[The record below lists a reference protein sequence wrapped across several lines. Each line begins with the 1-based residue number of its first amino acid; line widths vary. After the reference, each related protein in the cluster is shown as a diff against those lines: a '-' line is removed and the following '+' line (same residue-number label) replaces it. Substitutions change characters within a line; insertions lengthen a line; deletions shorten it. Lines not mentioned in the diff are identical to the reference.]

1 MGDAEVGVE
10 IQIESSLLKA
20 GPAEVYLALEQDLAK
35 FVANAFDLL
44 CHRGGTAWCVS
55 LIGDAESAPDVDGW
69 VRHLCQFFRDR
80 KAPEDIRMAVE
91 VKREW
96 WVDVYPEQNHQLHL
110 TGRAVKAT
118 QGVMAV
124 KARPA
129 GELRR
134 SAVESG

>member
-96 WVDVYPEQNHQLHL
+96 WVDVYPEQRQAEPSVAPDGA
-110 TGRAVKAT
+110 GRE
-118 QGVMAV
+118 GNS
-124 KARPA
+124 RGDGCESPP
-129 GELRR
+129 RR
-134 SAVESG
+134 